1 MHVIWHDDKQRGF
14 NMGKMHIN
22 IDPTLCSITSQIRH
36 THFATNDFTKI
47 MDMTCRANRHEKH
60 TYGIITPNST
70 GRWDT
75 IDFIIL
81 GVSHSV
87 IIWNDKIANY
97 GTKRKKNINYFNRI
111 IIKKLYYLSVGVETH
126 NMRLVGRRCR
136 TESSFAGDDEETHIM
151 RLYGYAMPYHRE
163 SSARKLS
170 VGVETHNMRL
180 ISRQDGRRHTWQ
192 GTWRRRILCVSTGE
206 AMHTTPKNKNPPGA

>member
-1 MHVIWHDDKQRGF
+1 
-14 NMGKMHIN
+14 MGKMHIN

-126 NMRLVGRRCR
+126 
-136 TESSFAGDDEETHIM
+136 IM